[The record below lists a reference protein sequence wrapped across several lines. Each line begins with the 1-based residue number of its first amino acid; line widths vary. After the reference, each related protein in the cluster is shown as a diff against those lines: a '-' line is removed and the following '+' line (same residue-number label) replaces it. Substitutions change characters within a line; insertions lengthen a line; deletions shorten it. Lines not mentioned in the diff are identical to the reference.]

1 VKLGKKTI
9 VLMGLPLGLGVAAGV
24 VFLVLL
30 KPASA
35 APGVPDP
42 APGEHGVMV
51 PLDTKVVNL
60 APGGDYKYAKVGVTL
75 ELRPDDPG
83 FYALKSDARTTAEGL
98 VVKDYADILPLLDDA
113 VGKVV
118 GSKTSTDLLTQG
130 GRDALKTE
138 LIDAVRKVL
147 DGGAAAAPA
156 ASGVVGAS
164 PAPPVAS
171 TVLELYFTDLVMQ

>member
-1 VKLGKKTI
+1 MKLGKKTI
-9 VLMGLPLGLGVAAGV
+9 VLMGLPLGLGLAAGV

-42 APGEHGVMV
+42 APGQHGVMV

-75 ELRPDDPG
+75 ELRPEDPG
-83 FYALKSDARTTAEGL
+83 FYALKSDARTAAETL
-98 VVKDYADILPLLDDA
+98 IVKDYAYILPLLDDA

-118 GSKTSTDLLTQG
+118 GSKTSTDLLSQG
-130 GRDALKTE
+130 GRDALKVE
-138 LIDAVRKVL
+138 LIEAVRQVL
-147 DGGAAAAPA
+147 DGGEAPA
-156 ASGVVGAS
+156 ASGAS
-164 PAPPVAS
+164 PAPPAAT

>member
-24 VFLVLL
+24 VFLVVL
-30 KPASA
+30 KPAGA
-35 APGVPDP
+35 TPGVPDP
-42 APGEHGVMV
+42 ASGQHGVMV

-75 ELRPDDPG
+75 EIRPNDAS
-83 FYALKSDARTTAEGL
+83 FYALKADARTAAETL
-98 VVKDYADILPLLDDA
+98 VVKDYAYVLPLLDDA

-118 GSKTSTDLLTQG
+118 GAKTSTDLLGQG
-130 GRDALKTE
+130 GRDALKAE

-147 DGGAAAAPA
+147 DGGAAPV
-156 ASGVVGAS
+156 ASGAS
-164 PAPPVAS
+164 PAPPEATS
-171 TVLELYFTDLVMQ
+171 VLELYFTDLVMQ